1 MQCLPFP
8 NALPSFLNNGNAYS
22 MQCVQISPAFTIF
35 CLHIAFTMPP
45 KNNSVLPLFSPKIG
59 LNRFLVLPI
68 TYFFGQNFYFMTKS
82 VSRWVDGAGKK
93 IFENRPKIGDF
104 RPKFENFG
112 PLFKKIQKAF
122 FPLDFWVLG
131 LNRQWKGVTFRECK
145 KILRQNSFR
154 YKFSSPK
161 SDNFGCTTLWSNFF
175 FKIQKFLNFIML
187 TAPAAHFL
195 LAKFFSKI
203 S

>member
-1 MQCLPFP
+1 M
-8 NALPSFLNNGNAYS
+8 
-22 MQCVQISPAFTIF
+22 
-35 CLHIAFTMPP
+35 
-45 KNNSVLPLFSPKIG
+45 VLPT
-59 LNRFLVLPI
+59 
-68 TYFFGQNFYFMTKS
+68 TYFFGQNFYFMTKC
-82 VSRWVDGAGKK
+82 VSRWVVGTGKK
-93 IFENRPKIGDF
+93 NFENRPKIGDF

-175 FKIQKFLNFIML
+175 FQNPKNFKFYYANSPCSTFSISQMFFKNFIKKGL
-187 TAPAAHFL
+187 Y
-195 LAKFFSKI
+195 
-203 S
+203 

>member
-1 MQCLPFP
+1 M
-8 NALPSFLNNGNAYS
+8 
-22 MQCVQISPAFTIF
+22 
-35 CLHIAFTMPP
+35 
-45 KNNSVLPLFSPKIG
+45 VLPT
-59 LNRFLVLPI
+59 

-93 IFENRPKIGDF
+93 NFENRPKIADF

-112 PLFKKIQKAF
+112 PLFKKIQKPF
-122 FPLDFWVLG
+122 FPLDFWVMG
-131 LNRQWKGVTFRECK
+131 LKWQLKGGTFRACN

-154 YKFSSPK
+154 YKFSPPK

-187 TAPAAHFL
+187 TAYVAHFL
-195 LAKFFSKI
+195 LANFFSK
-203 S
+203 SS